1 MIDEY
6 TYTIR
11 LEPRGKGRPVFTRAT
26 GSARTPEATR
36 AWEHEA
42 AHQLRERHE
51 TCGHYELENVKM
63 LPLDCVH
70 PLLEV
75 EVRAYHRAPSSRP
88 KWCDL
93 LLWRQW
99 RASGTMRLPATSR
112 HDLDNIVKITLDA
125 MQIARVI
132 DNDRSVVSI
141 VAGSYYAFDTE
152 EPRVEV
158 TVRPV
163 TP

>member
-1 MIDEY
+1 MTDEY

-42 AHQLRERHE
+42 AHQLRERHGVLGYIGMHDV
-51 TCGHYELENVKM
+51 TYPWDVMHA
-63 LPLDCVH
+63 
-70 PLLEV
+70 LLEV
-75 EVRAYHRAPSSRP
+75 EVRAFHRYPTSRP
-88 KWCDL
+88 KWAEA
-93 LLWRQW
+93 RAW
-99 RASGTMRLPATSR
+99 RAWRSSQAQRIPATSR